1 MNKIKKGDIVAR
13 KSHGKDILFV
23 VKSII
28 NTKKEKI
35 AILKGMIDRI
45 EADSCIEDLEIVDKQ
60 IVNEKMQALHHKMD
74 HRIIQ
79 TKESRGG
86 NEYKI
91 GILTPNYKN
100 KEKII
105 TGKILHLDGDKK
117 YSQKSYYYYKKLGLD
132 AIVRNIPEYRQPK
145 VVYSLLQM
153 YHPDILV
160 ITGHD
165 GMIKRGRDYHNIYNY
180 RNSKYFIETVK
191 EARRYDQER
200 NTHLVIFAGACQSYF
215 EAIISAGANFAS
227 SPARILIDFL
237 DPLVIA
243 EKIAFTEKCKY
254 VTIDDIAKE
263 LRDGKNG
270 VSGIGANGKMI
281 KEIKE

>member
-23 VKSII
+23 VKNII
-28 NTKKEKI
+28 NTRKEKI

-60 IVNEKMQALHHKMD
+60 IVNEKMETLQHKMN

-79 TKESRGG
+79 TKETRGG

-91 GILTPNYKN
+91 GILTPNHKN

-117 YSQKSYYYYKKLGLD
+117 YSQKSYSYYKKLGLN
-132 AIVRNIPEYRQPK
+132 AVVRNIPEYRQPK
-145 VVYSLLQM
+145 VVYQLLQT
-153 YHPDILV
+153 YRPDILV

-180 RNSKYFIETVK
+180 RNSKYFIQTVK
-191 EARRYDQER
+191 EARRYDKER
-200 NTHLVIFAGACQSYF
+200 NSHLVIFARSLPKLFRSNYF
-215 EAIISAGANFAS
+215 SRS
-227 SPARILIDFL
+227 
-237 DPLVIA
+237 
-243 EKIAFTEKCKY
+243 
-254 VTIDDIAKE
+254 
-263 LRDGKNG
+263 
-270 VSGIGANGKMI
+270 
-281 KEIKE
+281 